1 MFRPHWSCNLHAQI
15 PKHLTKPRNN
25 KLSSAT
31 QRLWEDSVRATRLF
45 RSASVA
51 VISLCLAASLPAQT
65 ATPSANLTTVRLIPV
80 PGWTTAAG
88 AFDLASFD
96 PANRI
101 MYFADGTNHAVT
113 SVDTVTNT
121 LISSIS
127 PPDCTAANCP
137 SGIQVAPDLQKL
149 VVT

>member
-1 MFRPHWSCNLHAQI
+1 M
-15 PKHLTKPRNN
+15 
-25 KLSSAT
+25 
-31 QRLWEDSVRATRLF
+31 
-45 RSASVA
+45 A
-51 VISLCLAASLPAQT
+51 VICLCLAAPLLAQI
-65 ATPSANLTTVRLIPV
+65 ATPGANLTTVGLIPV

-96 PANRI
+96 PSNRI

-127 PPDCTAANCP
+127 PPNCTAN
-137 SGIQVAPDLQKL
+137 IW
-149 VVT
+149 